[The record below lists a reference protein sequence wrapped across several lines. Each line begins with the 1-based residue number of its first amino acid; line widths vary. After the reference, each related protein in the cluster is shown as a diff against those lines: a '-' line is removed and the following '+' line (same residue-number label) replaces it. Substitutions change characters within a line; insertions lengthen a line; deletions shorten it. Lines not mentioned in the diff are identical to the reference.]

1 MCDIILLNKKWDY
14 YSLIIDSHYYTYN
27 DCDLVV
33 FYFIIVEITETVILS
48 NNI

>member
-1 MCDIILLNKKWDY
+1 MCDIILLDKKRDY
-14 YSLIIDSHYYTYN
+14 YSLIIDTHYSIHN
-27 DCDLVV
+27 DCELVV